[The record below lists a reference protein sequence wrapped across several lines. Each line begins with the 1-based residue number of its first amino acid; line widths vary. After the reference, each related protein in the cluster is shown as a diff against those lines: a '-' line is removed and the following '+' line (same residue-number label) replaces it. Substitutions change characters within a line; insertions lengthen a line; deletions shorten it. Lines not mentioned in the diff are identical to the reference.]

1 MSRGELTTD
10 LELDNEVYTMS
21 STLTARLNIRNS
33 TGDPSSPGI
42 LSFSTSQM
50 YDLEIRDGN
59 GQVVALWSRGK
70 TFAQIVTEL
79 EIEDHK
85 EFVVTLPLAKL
96 PRGHYVA
103 QGWFTAEGPAR
114 AFSASARFQI
124 Q

>member
-10 LELDNEVYTMS
+10 LELDHEVYAMS

-42 LSFSTSQM
+42 LSYSTSQM

-79 EIEDHK
+79 EIDDHK
-85 EFVVTLPLAKL
+85 EFLVTLPLVKL

-114 AFSASARFQI
+114 AFSASGRFQI